1 MLLIHKCPVGLW
13 SAPLEKLQ
21 LLASTSFLYL
31 LSTDLSRFILWI
43 INSFWNWTMEIFFD
57 IALGNW
63 YGSKRRLWVEEHI
76 CTCAHLVGAYHLVLL
91 DIIILS
97 KNDCFY
103 SLFFFQDMVSQKNTV
118 SIKSTFI
125 LKHKMNTTSWSNSNN
140 KVTRF
145 IYALYGTRKSVF
157 LTHGTD

>member
-57 IALGNW
+57 IAL
-63 YGSKRRLWVEEHI
+63 YLEV
-76 CTCAHLVGAYHLVLL
+76 
-91 DIIILS
+91 
-97 KNDCFY
+97 
-103 SLFFFQDMVSQKNTV
+103 DMAVKGGYELKNTFV
-118 SIKSTFI
+118 RVHI
-125 LKHKMNTTSWSNSNN
+125 
-140 KVTRF
+140 
-145 IYALYGTRKSVF
+145 
-157 LTHGTD
+157 